1 MQPSSE
7 EGGAAELPNLGPLY
21 LVLALCTMA
30 STILATA
37 LPSLSGELGGA
48 RDYTAVVT
56 VYMLPKALATPV
68 GGRLVDSYRPRLVV
82 ALTCLLYLL
91 GTLGCAMCSTMGQL
105 LWCRAV
111 QGFGG
116 GALLASAYTFIEL
129 LVPPRQQGQVQAR
142 VAIILGLGA
151 AIAPVVGGLLTEHL
165 GWRWCF
171 YLNVPPLLVGLLA
184 ILRLPNP
191 QPRGSGKLDGL
202 GVILLAGVT
211 FPLLL
216 SFSWGGSRLPW
227 LSPQILGMLT
237 CSALS
242 LLAFLWAEK
251 RPSEP
256 LFDQQMLRDPV
267 MGWSFVAAFCV
278 GGAFLNTVIYG
289 PLYMSAVKNLSPFQA
304 GLSLLPFIVGNIIG
318 AVVAG
323 NFISSRARYR
333 QLGLWG
339 TGLSALFSFIMMS
352 LLKHED
358 PPLAL
363 MLVLEALLAF
373 SYGLCYEVYSVA
385 VQNVTPIARQ
395 GMTGS
400 ALEFVRQLGCALGI
414 AVVGSLLL
422 VSLDQRLPG
431 LLESR
436 LVPLGIHLRVTQ
448 FEDEEVIEGLKDK
461 VLSNLKKDAQ
471 ACLKGDRAAYQRLS
485 SSPLLSQQLKTDLL
499 PDGDYPADIVQR
511 LDQAMEKVAGDI
523 QTEIKAALA
532 LAVRQAQ
539 ADVAALCCGLGLM
552 ALLASCKL
560 PDRQLRDQVL

>member
-1 MQPSSE
+1 
-7 EGGAAELPNLGPLY
+7 
-21 LVLALCTMA
+21 MA

-68 GGRLVDSYRPRLVV
+68 GGRLVDAFRPRRVV

-91 GTLGCAMCSTMGQL
+91 GTLGCAFCSNMGQL
-105 LWCRAV
+105 LLCRAL

-116 GALLASAYTFIEL
+116 GALLASAYTFIDL

-151 AIAPVVGGLLTEHL
+151 AIAPVIGGLVTEHL

-171 YLNVPPLLVGLLA
+171 YLNIPPMLLGLLA

-191 QPRGSGKLDGL
+191 EPRGGGRLDGL
-202 GVILLAGVT
+202 GVILLAGVA

-216 SFSWGGSRLPW
+216 SLSWGGSSYPW
-227 LSPQILGMLT
+227 LSPRILGMLAV
-237 CSALS
+237 SGLALM
-242 LLAFLWAEK
+242 AFLWAEK
-251 RPSEP
+251 RPAEP
-256 LFDQQMLRDPV
+256 LFDPRMLKDPV

-289 PLYMSAVKNLSPFQA
+289 PLYMSAVKDLSPFQA
-304 GLSLLPFIVGNIIG
+304 GLSLLPFIIGNIIG

-323 NFISSRARYR
+323 NFITSRARYR

-339 TGLSALFSFIMMS
+339 TGLSALFSFIMMT
-352 LLKHED
+352 LLNHQD
-358 PPLAL
+358 PPLAVL
-363 MLVLEALLAF
+363 LVLEAVLAF

-400 ALEFVRQLGCALGI
+400 ALEFVRQLGAALGI
-414 AVVGSLLL
+414 ALVGSLLL
-422 VSLDQRLPG
+422 LSLDRSLPG
-431 LLESR
+431 LLELR
-436 LVPLGIHLRVTQ
+436 LAPLGIHLQVTQ
-448 FEDEEVIEGLKDK
+448 FEDEAVIKGLRDEVLT
-461 VLSNLKKDAQ
+461 NLKEDAQ
-471 ACLKGDRAAYQRLS
+471 ACLKGDKIAYQRLS
-485 SSPLLSQQLKTDLL
+485 SSPLLSQQLKADLL
-499 PDGDYPADIVQR
+499 PDGDYPPDIVQR
-511 LDQAMEKVAGDI
+511 LDKAMQKVADDI
-523 QTEIKAALA
+523 QAEIKSALA

-552 ALLASCKL
+552 ALLASWKL
-560 PDRQLRDQVL
+560 PERQLRDQVL